1 MPEGTTYI
9 AKRIEEAMKLI
20 TPGILFEEMGID
32 YIGPIDGHDIAEIID
47 TLNLAKGMGKPVIV
61 HARTVK
67 GKGYKIAEGQHE
79 HWHGVGPF
87 NVEDGEFIKKPAP
100 KSATAVFADALN
112 DLATKHENVVGV
124 TAAMP
129 SGTGINKLMENFP
142 NRFWDVA
149 IAEQHAITSMA
160 AMAKEGFKP
169 FITIYSTFLQ
179 RGFDQIVHDVCLMNL
194 PVVFAMDRA
203 GLVGNDGETHQGAFD
218 ISFLRFIPNMILFAP
233 RDNKTLQLGLEFAYT
248 LTSPSAIRYPR
259 GAFKELE
266 FTSTPF
272 ILGKAEILKTGTSN
286 KLFIGYGAGVNRAIE
301 TEALHDED
309 ITILDLRFVKPID
322 KECLIQ
328 LSKKY
333 SDWYVFSDS
342 QKQSGVGSAILEVL
356 NEENIQNIKITSFE
370 YDDFFIEHGDTKQV
384 EESLGLLP
392 HQLVLKIK

>member
-1 MPEGTTYI
+1 
-9 AKRIEEAMKLI
+9 
-20 TPGILFEEMGID
+20 
-32 YIGPIDGHDIAEIID
+32 
-47 TLNLAKGMGKPVIV
+47 
-61 HARTVK
+61 
-67 GKGYKIAEGQHE
+67 
-79 HWHGVGPF
+79 
-87 NVEDGEFIKKPAP
+87 
-100 KSATAVFADALN
+100 
-112 DLATKHENVVGV
+112 
-124 TAAMP
+124 
-129 SGTGINKLMENFP
+129 
-142 NRFWDVA
+142 
-149 IAEQHAITSMA
+149 
-160 AMAKEGFKP
+160 
-169 FITIYSTFLQ
+169 
-179 RGFDQIVHDVCLMNL
+179 MNL

-233 RDNKTLQLGLEFAYT
+233 RDNKTLELGLEFAYT
-248 LTSPSAIRYPR
+248 LTSPCAIRYPR

-266 FTSTPF
+266 FASTPF

-322 KECLIQ
+322 KDCLIE

-342 QKQSGVGSAILEVL
+342 QKQGGVSSAILEVL
-356 NEENIQNIKITSFE
+356 NEENIQNIKIISFE

-392 HQLVLKIK
+392 QQLVLKIK